1 MFGTLGTHPWS
12 ADGRTLLF
20 SRMDD
25 TGRMAIWSVEI
36 ESGRET
42 QLTSPGDGTLDYSA
56 SYTFTGDR
64 IVFGRNVAPTAAL
77 FVMPA
82 SGGEPREVLRENTGY
97 LLPAWAPD
105 GRRIVYS
112 TASGGLW
119 VVDADSG
126 GRRQLSAAETD
137 QTPVVARD
145 GRILF
150 DRFSHQTDLYVQDLA
165 GKEEQRLTYHSLDNF
180 DPTIVADGNLIAYT
194 STRTGNPEIWVLNR
208 TNGTERQLTHRD
220 AQDVGPQWSP
230 DGRQI
235 AFGSNHGGAMRL
247 WVMNAD
253 GGAPRPLGDNELA
266 GLSIG
271 WAPDGSAIG
280 VVGRTASG
288 PALFLVNPK
297 DGSRRKVL
305 DGVGSFG
312 WYPDSK
318 HVVYASGGSG
328 PGSEMRVA
336 NVESGKSSVLL
347 QTSFAELAVAPDG
360 SGVSCCTALSHSNMN
375 LHVLPL
381 APPAAPGDLPRAA
394 GAPRAVT
401 HGEGRW
407 HVHNGGWG
415 PDSRQVIYT
424 RDTDSSDIYLLEG
437 AL

>member
-1 MFGTLGTHPWS
+1 
-12 ADGRTLLF
+12 
-20 SRMDD
+20 
-25 TGRMAIWSVEI
+25 
-36 ESGRET
+36 
-42 QLTSPGDGTLDYSA
+42 
-56 SYTFTGDR
+56 
-64 IVFGRNVAPTAAL
+64 
-77 FVMPA
+77 
-82 SGGEPREVLRENTGY
+82 
-97 LLPAWAPD
+97 
-105 GRRIVYS
+105 
-112 TASGGLW
+112 

-126 GRRQLSAAETD
+126 TRRQLSAAETD

-180 DPTIVADGNLIAYT
+180 DPTISPDGNLIAYT
-194 STRTGNPEIWVLNR
+194 STRTGNAEIWVLNR
-208 TNGTERQLTHRD
+208 TSGTERQLTSRE
-220 AQDVGPQWSP
+220 AQDASPQWSP

-253 GGAPRPLGDNELA
+253 GGAPRPLGDNELT

-280 VVGRTASG
+280 VIGRTASG

-328 PGSEMRVA
+328 PGSEMRIA
-336 NVESGKSSVLL
+336 SVESGKSAVLL

-360 SGVSCCTALSHSNMN
+360 SGVSYCTALSHSNMN

-407 HVHNGGWG
+407 HVHNGGWL
-415 PDSRQVIYT
+415 PDSQGVIYT